1 SRLPPLRPKRGIA
14 MAQTR
19 RRWPVVTLAVVLAA
33 VVLAFRDWYA
43 FDGGSLRVSYP
54 AFAEEPWRL
63 VSPVLLHAGVLPL
76 ILSLYWLLAFG
87 APIELRWGRLP
98 MLAVVLLFAAAT
110 TAAEFAL
117 FDEVVGLGG
126 VSFGLFGLIWV
137 L

>member
-1 SRLPPLRPKRGIA
+1 MKSAFSLDSPANRHYETDRPFGSSPSPRPSVGPRSRLPPLRPKRGIA

-43 FDGGSLRVSYP
+43 FDGGSLRMSYR

-76 ILSLYWLLAFG
+76 IL
-87 APIELRWGRLP
+87 
-98 MLAVVLLFAAAT
+98 
-110 TAAEFAL
+110 
-117 FDEVVGLGG
+117 
-126 VSFGLFGLIWV
+126 
-137 L
+137 